1 MRYEEELQTKYDSRQ
16 SFYGKAKIEIFEN
29 DNVLTKQLLSY
40 GTLVAN
46 YVYYKKE
53 KKEVFEHFGTY
64 SQTTSRHQKEFFK
77 QLGLS
82 DGEIKKLIGDRLE
95 KMESEK

>member
-1 MRYEEELQTKYDSRQ
+1 MELQAIYDKRR

-40 GTLVAN
+40 NTVVAN
-46 YVYYKKE
+46 YVYYKKD
-53 KKEVFEHFGTY
+53 KKEVFEHFGIY

-77 QLGLS
+77 QLGLL
-82 DGEIKKLIGDRLE
+82 DEEIKKLINNRLE
-95 KMESEK
+95 KIENEK